1 MAAQAVQWVWN
12 FAMSANPL
20 GLMIVGVMAL
30 IAAGALLVA
39 NWTAVK
45 DFFAGFLSGVG
56 KGIIDWVNAARRFFG
71 GGEMNANI
79 NHNVSGVIPSSMV
92 QGAGKGGNV
101 LNKNTT
107 VNMTVPPGTAAD
119 QQRYLQVAAQKYF
132 ARGGGLGSAE
142 MEVYAP

>member
-1 MAAQAVQWVWN
+1 
-12 FAMSANPL
+12 
-20 GLMIVGVMAL
+20 MIVGVMAL

-56 KGIIDWVNAARRFFG
+56 KKIIDWVKSVGRFFG

-79 NHNVSGVIPSSMV
+79 NQNVSGVTPSSMA

-107 VNMTVPPGTAAD
+107 VNMTVPPGTPAE
-119 QQRYLQVAAQKYF
+119 QQRFLQGAAQKYF
-132 ARGGGLGSAE
+132 ARGGSLGSAE